1 MSSIAPIR
9 VALAD
14 DQRLLRAG
22 LRIII
27 ETAPD
32 MIMVGEAEDGF
43 EATELAA
50 AEQPDVLL
58 MDIRMPRRDGVAA
71 AEAVR
76 RASPRT
82 RVLLL
87 TTFDTPELVVEGLRA
102 GASGY
107 LLKAASAEE
116 LLAAIRAVAR
126 GQVLVQAQ
134 SVAQL
139 LAGIQL
145 PATGAPDT
153 TTDDESGLTER
164 ERDVLRL
171 IAEGR
176 TNAEIAG
183 ALFVGEAT
191 VKTHVHHILSKLG
204 ARDRA
209 QAIALARQRGL
220 A

>member
-32 MIMVGEAEDGF
+32 LVMVGEAEDGF

-145 PATGAPDT
+145 PVTGAPNT